1 MGCWASFIALDL
13 EKIEANK
20 IVREMKDKLKK
31 YNNIISWHNPNYL
44 HLTLNYFDW
53 LEETQ
58 IGIIEK
64 LLTEVQNKIPDKIL
78 IKDEI
83 ICIGG
88 NENKYVALE
97 IDKKNLIPLKKDM
110 DTLLI
115 KHRIDYKIQEFRPHI
130 SLGRIKKGSLIK
142 LKNIEQAIGV
152 KGISLYES
160 KEYSISIMSRCK
172 QYNKK

>member
-1 MGCWASFIALDL
+1 MGYWASFIALDF
-13 EKIEANK
+13 EKTEANE
-20 IVREMKDKLKK
+20 IVSEMKDKLKK

-44 HLTLNYFDW
+44 HLTLSYFDW

-58 IGIIEK
+58 IRKIRK
-64 LLTEVQNKIPDKIL
+64 VLTEVQDKIPNRIL

-83 ICIGG
+83 ICIGA
-88 NENKYVALE
+88 NENKYIALE
-97 IDKKNLIPLKKDM
+97 VDKKNLISLKGDI

-115 KHRIDYKIQEFRPHI
+115 EHGLDYKMQEFRPHI

-142 LKNIEQAIGV
+142 LKNIEKTIGV
-152 KGISLYES
+152 KRISLHES
-160 KEYSISIMSRCK
+160 KECSVSIISGYK